1 MLGVNHTLLI
11 RWTAKLPALK
21 ATRGELRK
29 SADKGHVGQLNSLK
43 FELLAWIFARCEQG
57 IVVTKAQVVF
67 KASALLH
74 SFGAKTF
81 EARFKAVSRFLGRHG
96 YVYRT
101 KTNEATHL
109 PHEVYAQA
117 LDFVATTCLLLV
129 GPHRDKRYIWNMDQ
143 TPLRFSYHH
152 SKTLSKRG
160 TKTIH
165 VRKTSSDT
173 KRATA
178 ALTVSAAGEWLKP
191 MIIFKGQPRGRIA
204 RKELKTFD
212 PSAFYACQKAA
223 WMDKTCMIRWIRLVL
238 KDYLWVTPPRRGSSR
253 Y

>member
-1 MLGVNHTLLI
+1 MHNLSLRSAARVVGVKHALI
-11 RWTAKLPALK
+11 IKWTAKLPAQK
-21 ATRGELRK
+21 AMRGKLRK

-81 EARFKAVSRFLGRHG
+81 EARFKAVSRFLGQHG
-96 YVYRT
+96 YVCRM
-101 KTNEATHL
+101 KTNKAACP

-117 LDFVATTCLLLV
+117 LDFVTTTFLLLV
-129 GPHRDKRYIWNMDQ
+129 GPHHNKLYIWNMDQ
-143 TPLRFSYHH
+143 TPLWFLYHRLQ
-152 SKTLSKRG
+152 TLTKRG
-160 TKTIH
+160 TKSIH
-165 VRKTSSDT
+165 VRKTSSNT

-178 ALTVSAAGEWLKP
+178 ALMVLVAGEWLKP

-204 RKELKTFD
+204 RK
-212 PSAFYACQKAA
+212 S
-223 WMDKTCMIRWIRLVL
+223 
-238 KDYLWVTPPRRGSSR
+238 
-253 Y
+253 